1 MKEGNMTYEQI
12 YTVIKLY
19 NKYKGSLNDDGT
31 VVSDEQIAEWIVTSL
46 EDVIDNE
53 KIDTLLEKL
62 PPITKI
68 RDVTGYLALNYLGD
82 GWCASYTDGNGD
94 DIRLNQDN
102 IEDEDNYIGYLS
114 EHPNKALN
122 DLYDWY
128 KRYNITQ

>member
-31 VVSDEQIAEWIVTSL
+31 VVSDEQIAEWIVPSL

-68 RDVTGYLALNYLGD
+68 RDVTGY
-82 GWCASYTDGNGD
+82 
-94 DIRLNQDN
+94 
-102 IEDEDNYIGYLS
+102 
-114 EHPNKALN
+114 
-122 DLYDWY
+122 
-128 KRYNITQ
+128 